1 MKKLNVILALLRSKE
16 YLLCIPVG
24 ANNAKI
30 WNHEFPA
37 KTAYYLSQHLTDE
50 VNTLLDMEDAVNEVQ
65 RIISE

>member
-1 MKKLNVILALLRSKE
+1 MKKLNAILALLRSKE

-30 WNHEFPA
+30 WNHEFPV
-37 KTAYYLSQHLTDE
+37 KTAYYLSQYLTEE
-50 VNTLLDMEDAVNEVQ
+50 VNTIVDMEDAVNEVQ